1 MWAKFSINRRLS
13 ASLFKIMQ
21 IEGAIALVW
30 NDTNAPKALLDFKMR
45 EEEEEWS
52 EKQAL
57 NLSREMY
64 RTIRERF

>member
-1 MWAKFSINRRLS
+1 
-13 ASLFKIMQ
+13 MQ